1 MNEIMMLT
9 LLLHHLL
16 LHFAVNLSVPIRPFI
31 SQSLQISPGIS
42 RALNR
47 PKNGQKLDR
56 STTVW
61 YDDVTMSDEGAFND
75 GFWGQE
81 AGGVYNPATGNVG
94 NYMEDAISVD
104 TYLDVTHFEEHHVYR
119 LEWQPGK
126 HFFPFLLSPF
136 PSSPP
141 PPLLD
146 YITNHSLS
154 RSFFLL
160 LKRENM

>member
-1 MNEIMMLT
+1 M
-9 LLLHHLL
+9 
-16 LHFAVNLSVPIRPFI
+16 NLSVPIRPFI

-119 LEWQPGK
+119 LEWQPGNTPSPSPLLPLSLRPLPRL
-126 HFFPFLLSPF
+126 HHQHPFSPF
-136 PSSPP
+136 PLSPP
-141 PPLLD
+141 P
-146 YITNHSLS
+146 SLPS
-154 RSFFLL
+154 
-160 LKRENM
+160 